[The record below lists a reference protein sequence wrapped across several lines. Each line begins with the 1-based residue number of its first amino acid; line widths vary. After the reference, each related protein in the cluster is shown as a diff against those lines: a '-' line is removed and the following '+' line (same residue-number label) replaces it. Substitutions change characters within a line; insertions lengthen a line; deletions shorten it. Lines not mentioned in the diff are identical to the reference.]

1 MSEAGR
7 DPARGAG
14 ENAGTD
20 AETVPDAGAGVDAGV
35 VRGDTERVAAA
46 SRDDRAYLLA
56 VARRI
61 LADPAEAEDVVQDA
75 FARLA
80 TQDVGGIRD
89 LRGWLVVAVRRLALD
104 RIGSAHRRLSAPQDP
119 TAWDFGSGAGAPGLG
134 TGAPADPADRITL
147 DDEIRRALSVVLDRL
162 TAGERAAFLLHD
174 VFGIPFES
182 VAETVGRTPAACRQL
197 ASRARRAIRA
207 SRPPASGSAGSAAP
221 PSASGGPTS
230 AALTST
236 GPAAAGPAAAGSE
249 PAAAA
254 RNHADPQ
261 LQRVVDTFIA
271 ACAGGDLSALVR
283 ILHPE
288 VSGWA
293 TLRGERVGFDT
304 GAERVAAGA
313 LRYLGPASGWTLAP
327 LLLDDGMALV
337 ATQDGAPVALI
348 RVLVEDGLITA
359 IRTVLLP

>member
-1 MSEAGR
+1 MSEARREPVRGR
-7 DPARGAG
+7 
-14 ENAGTD
+14 E
-20 AETVPDAGAGVDAGV
+20 PDAGGASGDARGRPAGPDV
-35 VRGDTERVAAA
+35 ERVAAA

-119 TAWDFGSGAGAPGLG
+119 ATWDFGSGTGVPGLG
-134 TGAPADPADRITL
+134 PGASPDPADRITL

-207 SRPPASGSAGSAAP
+207 SQPTASGSAGSTSAM
-221 PSASGGPTS
+221 SASAGSTS
-230 AALTST
+230 AAHTSI
-236 GPAAAGPAAAGSE
+236 GPAPTAPAGH
-249 PAAAA
+249 
-254 RNHADPQ
+254 RADPQ

-271 ACAGGDLSALVR
+271 ACAGGDLAALVR

-293 TLRGERVGFDT
+293 TLRGERVGFDV
-304 GAERVAAGA
+304 GAERVAAGS
-313 LRYLGPASGWTLAP
+313 LHYLGPTSGWTLAP

-337 ATQDGAPVALI
+337 ATRDGAPVALI
-348 RVLVEDGLITA
+348 RVLVVDGLITA